1 MRKIAL
7 FSCSIFLFCIH
18 LFAQNR
24 IITGKV
30 LDEKGNPLPLVSV
43 SVKGA
48 STGVTTAEDGSFE
61 LSIHADTRK
70 LIISSIG
77 YLTQEIN
84 PGASNHITVVL
95 KLNSSDEIGEVI
107 VTGYSRLKRSEYA
120 GAATVVGKELIDDI
134 PMAGLDQILQGRVP
148 GLLVTTNSGQ
158 PGQEGDTKVQ
168 IRGQS
173 SIDASSDPLYIV
185 DGMPVEAENFRSL
198 NPADFENIQVLRDAI
213 ATAQYGNRGSSGV
226 IVITTKKGR
235 VGKAIFSY
243 SGQTGI
249 TQPGKQYF
257 DMANSAQILQIQEDL
272 GLQLPGIGLPGW
284 VYSSKNPAYASLT
297 PVMKAQYD
305 QTLDSLRHIN
315 TDWKGIFEHQ
325 GHFTRH
331 DLNISGGT
339 ENTRFYI
346 AGGYYKE
353 DGIGLN
359 SGLTRY
365 TFRTNLDHKA
375 NNLTLS
381 LSSGFGYSHSDMIN
395 SENARARANEFAA
408 IYLALPYQKL
418 YNPDGSVA
426 TGPGN
431 TGANAYDLQVNGSA
445 IKEGQIKADASLR
458 ATYDITKNIYLGSSI
473 GIDYHQ
479 ITSTNTIYPNTYFA
493 NTSAFPIG
501 PAPGDSVGQGDYGTN
516 LDNYFEYVVRAL
528 AGFKK
533 VFEGK
538 HDVDLQI
545 VSEYTKDHQD
555 GFGYTGYGIDP
566 NLLNTPAGVTQGTSA
581 NGLIAATSGYRQER
595 SLYAAMAL
603 AKYTYLDRYTLNA
616 SFRRDATSQ
625 LAPDKRFQ
633 NFYAAGVTWDV
644 LKESFARTW
653 TMVDILHLRLSYG
666 ESANSDQFISGYF
679 GYLPGYSASSYA
691 GQPSVIPSSPGNPEL
706 TWPRIKTWNAG
717 IDFGFFKGRVSGSLD
732 IYHKLTD
739 KDILFENLSYT
750 SGFSAQFINAG
761 SVVNK
766 GIELGLN
773 IEVLRI
779 GALKWVI
786 GGNISYNH
794 NEVTSLG
801 QYQPFQQGTSLV
813 KVGLPLGSDYEVKW
827 AGVDA
832 STGQPLYYDKNG
844 KVTNTYSFDNAVT
857 GLGSYNAPWIGGF
870 STGLSYKG
878 FSLDAFFTFQQG
890 FTIFNDQDNIIA
902 NSFYAMQGF
911 NSRTNLLS
919 MWQKPGD
926 VSNIQNATTARN
938 FSSRDVQDASYLR
951 FRNLTLAYA
960 INRKLLERA
969 KVFSAARIFAKAQN
983 LYTWTRWTGLD
994 PEYASN
1000 IATFSYPVP
1009 RTYTF
1014 GLSFSFN

>member
-43 SVKGA
+43 SVKGVPN
-48 STGVTTAEDGSFE
+48 GVTTAEDGSFE
-61 LSIHADTRK
+61 LPINANARK

-77 YLTQEIN
+77 YLSQEVN
-84 PGASNHITVVL
+84 LGASNHITVIL
-95 KLNSSDEIGEVI
+95 KLNSGEIGEVI

-120 GAATVVGKELIDDI
+120 GAATIVGKESIGDI

-158 PGQEGDTKVQ
+158 PGEEGDTKVQ

-235 VGKAIFSY
+235 VGKSIFSY

-257 DMANSAQILQIQEDL
+257 DMANSAQILQIQEDV
-272 GLQLPGIGLPGW
+272 GLQIPSTPLPGW

-315 TDWKGIFEHQ
+315 TDWKDIFEHQ
-325 GHFTRH
+325 GHFTRQ
-331 DLNISGGT
+331 DLNLSGGT

-353 DGIGLN
+353 DGIALN

-365 TFRTNLDHKA
+365 TFRANLDHKS

-395 SENARARANEFAA
+395 SENARARANTFAA

-418 YNPDGSVA
+418 YNPDGSIA
-426 TGPGN
+426 TGPGS

-445 IKEGQIKADASLR
+445 IKEGQLKADVSLR

-473 GIDYHQ
+473 GIDYRQ

-493 NTSAFPIG
+493 NSSLPPIG
-501 PAPGDSVGQGDYGTN
+501 PYPPDTVGQGDYGTGI
-516 LDNYFEYVVRAL
+516 DNYFEYVVRAL
-528 AGFKK
+528 AGFRKI
-533 VFEGK
+533 FEGK
-538 HDVDLQI
+538 HDVDLQL

-566 NLLNTPAGVTQGTSA
+566 NLLNTPAGVTQGTTG
-581 NGLIAATSGYRQER
+581 NGLIAATTGYRQER

-625 LAPDKRFQ
+625 LAPDRRFQ

-653 TMVDILHLRLSYG
+653 TMADILHLRLSYG

-691 GQPSVIPSSPGNPEL
+691 GQPSVIPTAPGNPEL

-717 IDFGFFKGRVSGSLD
+717 IDFGLFKDRVSGSLD

-750 SGFSAQFINAG
+750 SGYSAQFINAG

-766 GIELGLN
+766 GIELAIN

-779 GALKWVI
+779 GGLKWVI

-801 QYQPFQQGTSLV
+801 QSMPFQQGTSLV
-813 KVGLPLGSDYEVKW
+813 KVGLPLGSYYEVKW

-844 KVTNTYSFDNAVT
+844 KITNTYSFDNAVT

-890 FTIFNDQDNIIA
+890 FTIFNDQDNIIES
-902 NSFYAMQGF
+902 SFYAMQGF
-911 NSRTNLLS
+911 NSRSGMLS

-926 VSNIQNATTARN
+926 VSDIQSATTTRN
-938 FSSRDVQDASYLR
+938 FSSRDVQNASYLR

-960 INRKLLERA
+960 INRKLLEKA
-969 KVFSAARIFAKAQN
+969 KVFSAARIFVQAQN